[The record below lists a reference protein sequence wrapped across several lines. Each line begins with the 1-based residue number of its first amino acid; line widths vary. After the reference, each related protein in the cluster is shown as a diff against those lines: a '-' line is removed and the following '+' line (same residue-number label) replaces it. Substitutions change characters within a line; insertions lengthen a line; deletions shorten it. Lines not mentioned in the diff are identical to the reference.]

1 MAKQQMGAN
10 KTPLA
15 SFDRAGLCRA
25 FLCLAT
31 AAKAAAAFNSAAAVC
46 RQRCRGQSVGRR
58 RRSVCEAEGAQLT
71 CSLCITTM
79 RIATTAYEMEH
90 ATSHR
95 AAAPHSIAAAVLTV
109 QLPPTLPRESAV
121 ELSDHSDLNGER
133 QPANASGTKSPY
145 LLYQEAAVERLAT
158 VVSSRASPHRS
169 VGYAASPSA
178 RASRSS
184 ECSRSVGRISDAYA
198 MQRESAAL

>member
-58 RRSVCEAEGAQLT
+58 RRSVCEAEGPQP
-71 CSLCITTM
+71 
-79 RIATTAYEMEH
+79 
-90 ATSHR
+90 
-95 AAAPHSIAAAVLTV
+95 AAFASQQFGPQRLRTRWNMQHHTVQQRRTGCRGAV

-184 ECSRSVGRISDAYA
+184 ECSRSGRSY
-198 MQRESAAL
+198 QR